1 MSVIVNVMEMFLL
14 DKNNCYLVEEDLLQN
29 ALKVIYHS
37 MSDLIDFLSEAK
49 VNSNFEMILDCEESE
64 LYFLKLENC
73 LLAAQT
79 LCLVT
84 KINDYIKSNLFH
96 PKFNESIEFL
106 VSRYVKF
113 TNTKELVLN
122 CLLTKIISV
131 SIHNYP
137 KLFQLASYDKFVPKI
152 AHLVLSLQELV
163 ENKEKN
169 NKAWNAYYITIQ
181 EFVSIILLHEFL
193 EKSHRD
199 FLKKK
204 LQLIYM
210 EILSVNVEDIANA
223 IWSLKGL
230 TGRSVLYEENKVNFW
245 LDESVE
251 FSKLKI
257 PLVPDRYLMLT
268 YN

>member
-1 MSVIVNVMEMFLL
+1 M
-14 DKNNCYLVEEDLLQN
+14 
-29 ALKVIYHS
+29 
-37 MSDLIDFLSEAK
+37 
-49 VNSNFEMILDCEESE
+49 
-64 LYFLKLENC
+64 
-73 LLAAQT
+73 
-79 LCLVT
+79 
-84 KINDYIKSNLFH
+84 
-96 PKFNESIEFL
+96 
-106 VSRYVKF
+106 
-113 TNTKELVLN
+113 LN

-210 EILSVNVEDIANA
+210 EILSVNVEDIANVFFWKFIIKA